1 MNNNNATRY
10 KINTASDQYF
20 EFPGN
25 FNNTKIV
32 FPFFFSFFRYTK
44 TRHWFNN
51 KMKFREN
58 IERRKHA
65 Q

>member
-32 FPFFFSFFRYTK
+32 FPFFFLFFV
-44 TRHWFNN
+44 
-51 KMKFREN
+51 
-58 IERRKHA
+58 IRKHDIGLIIK
-65 Q
+65 